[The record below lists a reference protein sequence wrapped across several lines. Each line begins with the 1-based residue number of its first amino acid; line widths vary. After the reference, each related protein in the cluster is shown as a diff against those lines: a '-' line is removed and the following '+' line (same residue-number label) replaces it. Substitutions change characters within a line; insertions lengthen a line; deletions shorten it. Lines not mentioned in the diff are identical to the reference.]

1 MASRAQKILSLV
13 REQEKTKSA
22 LEELDNTAQTDSQTV
37 VPAVPSTLPERHDEH
52 ISTFNGFD
60 INSMEIVLA
69 DDVLEID
76 EAEFNLPPAELGIN
90 VCGLEDKDLDLRH
103 RDQDQPT
110 AGSHGN
116 FSSSSNESDLD
127 SDSVPDF
134 LNLFFDD
141 LPKQPSHYVRKD
153 TSKFYLEQHFVTLKQ
168 LHNFYREVCDEK
180 NKHCLG
186 IKVFKQIFKEKNLS
200 LFSPKKDVTFA

>member
-1 MASRAQKILSLV
+1 MCFSPNNQPRLQKFSNKGKMASRAQKILNLV
-13 REQEKTKSA
+13 REQEKNKSA
-22 LEELDNTAQTDSQTV
+22 LEELDNTVQTDSQTV
-37 VPAVPSTLPERHDEH
+37 VPAVPSTLPERYDEH

-127 SDSVPDF
+127 SDSVPD
-134 LNLFFDD
+134 NVYAVEDDSFDD
-141 LPKQPSHYVRKD
+141 NAIESDKENSAAENHPEGQPTVNDHQNLIMR
-153 TSKFYLEQHFVTLKQ
+153 LIGVTRMK
-168 LHNFYREVCDEK
+168 DEK
-180 NKHCLG
+180 
-186 IKVFKQIFKEKNLS
+186 
-200 LFSPKKDVTFA
+200 